1 MMAGLASA
9 AGALAAD
16 AFARALSQDRSA
28 IRLRFPDHA
37 GKVFDGVLL
46 PQRVHIAEGVCEGL
60 KAHITCLTTRADLPL
75 NTLVGLSI
83 EVQMVTDTGGLKR
96 WCAVV
101 TQVRQGESDGALTL
115 VQLTAHDVFALME
128 QRRGSRLFLHK
139 SLPEV
144 VRTVLDGWRRRF
156 PALAKC
162 FDYKFLALQ
171 EDRYPKRAFLMQA
184 HQTDA
189 AFLRSLLARD
199 GVNWVFRPGPESPGG
214 TPMHELVLF
223 DDAWRLPENA
233 AGPVRFH
240 RLDGTEPRDS
250 ITLLAPMHTLVG
262 GGVQLA
268 SWDHEAAR
276 VNRAGEV
283 CAVDQGPAGNE
294 LAQALRDSRILLP
307 HAADSADDFRRLVR
321 IHQERHE
328 ARAAV
333 LLGMGGVRAQCV
345 GEYNR
350 IDGHEGLGA
359 DPAGREYITLRLEH
373 WAENNLP
380 KALNERAQALLAASG
395 ARIDGWFASAP
406 PDDGT
411 PRGSQRYT
419 NRFVAVRRDAA
430 LRPPWNPQDDPPPMH
445 LMSATVVSAAEQP
458 VWTDGLMRVKVCFH
472 GLDPA
477 DHEHASGAGTNGNA
491 GDSAWVRVH
500 MPWAGEGYGFLFT
513 PRPGMEVSIAFEQG
527 DPSRPVIVGC
537 RYNGANAPAR
547 FDRMGSLPAN
557 HALGGI
563 VTRELNGL
571 RQQQLRF
578 NDTPGN
584 ISVQL
589 ASEHAASQLNLGSLA
604 TPMHEGRTAPR
615 GEGAELRS
623 DGATAVRGA
632 RGVLVSSH
640 ARPKAGGHQLDR
652 EELLGLAQALEGVAQ
667 QMADLAAT
675 HQAGQNDPERL
686 RQLVEQ
692 LREWEH
698 GSNTAP
704 NAAGGGAPV
713 VAVTS
718 EAGTAVASQDNLL
731 LGAQTHLDAVAIGH
745 VQVTAGQDLLLR
757 SGELMAAFA
766 QAAMKLI
773 AKLDVSI
780 ESHSANVRIAAAKV
794 IDLVAGEKVRIQAP
808 EVEIVAQGAATKW
821 GGGSVVEQAQGPFVV
836 KAASFAQSSSGDGV
850 PQGVSFPA
858 RDMAFDQQVALRW
871 TGSNEPARHQ
881 HYIVRTASG
890 RTFQGTTDGNGLTER
905 FQLSEPYE
913 TYQIEFTDS

>member
-1 MMAGLASA
+1 
-9 AGALAAD
+9 
-16 AFARALSQDRSA
+16 
-28 IRLRFPDHA
+28 
-37 GKVFDGVLL
+37 
-46 PQRVHIAEGVCEGL
+46 
-60 KAHITCLTTRADLPL
+60 
-75 NTLVGLSI
+75 
-83 EVQMVTDTGGLKR
+83 
-96 WCAVV
+96 
-101 TQVRQGESDGALTL
+101 
-115 VQLTAHDVFALME
+115 
-128 QRRGSRLFLHK
+128 
-139 SLPEV
+139 
-144 VRTVLDGWRRRF
+144 
-156 PALAKC
+156 
-162 FDYKFLALQ
+162 
-171 EDRYPKRAFLMQA
+171 
-184 HQTDA
+184 
-189 AFLRSLLARD
+189 
-199 GVNWVFRPGPESPGG
+199 
-214 TPMHELVLF
+214 
-223 DDAWRLPENA
+223 
-233 AGPVRFH
+233 
-240 RLDGTEPRDS
+240 
-250 ITLLAPMHTLVG
+250 
-262 GGVQLA
+262 
-268 SWDHEAAR
+268 
-276 VNRAGEV
+276 
-283 CAVDQGPAGNE
+283 
-294 LAQALRDSRILLP
+294 
-307 HAADSADDFRRLVR
+307 
-321 IHQERHE
+321 
-328 ARAAV
+328 
-333 LLGMGGVRAQCV
+333 
-345 GEYNR
+345 
-350 IDGHEGLGA
+350 
-359 DPAGREYITLRLEH
+359 
-373 WAENNLP
+373 
-380 KALNERAQALLAASG
+380 
-395 ARIDGWFASAP
+395 
-406 PDDGT
+406 
-411 PRGSQRYT
+411 
-419 NRFVAVRRDAA
+419 
-430 LRPPWNPQDDPPPMH
+430 
-445 LMSATVVSAAEQP
+445 MSATVVSAAEQP

-547 FDRMGSLPAN
+547 FDRLGSLPAN
-557 HALGGI
+557 RALSGI

-632 RGVLVSSH
+632 RGVLVTSH
-640 ARPKAGGHQLDR
+640 ARPKAGGHHLDR

-686 RQLVEQ
+686 RQLVKQ
-692 LREWEH
+692 LRQWEH

-713 VAVTS
+713 VAIAS

-836 KAASFAQSSSGDGV
+836 KAASFAQSSGGDGM
-850 PQGVSFPA
+850 PQGVSFA
-858 RDMAFDQQVALRW
+858 GREVKFDQQVAVC
-871 TGSNEPARHQ
+871 TPGSEEPLKHCR
-881 HYIVRTASG
+881 YLIRTASG
-890 RTFQGTTDGNGLTER
+890 ATYSGVTDGQGLTQR
-905 FQLSEPYE
+905 FALREPYE
-913 TYQIEFTDS
+913 TYTIEFPSE